1 VLELGDGSGFAD
13 WFFGDV
19 SLPVEEPLRVE
30 LVELHPVFSFP
41 PSTEPYPVSFLPL
54 DYGVVLDLRDNT
66 GAGIMEVPLPIS
78 TGSTLSDYMPP
89 IVEYWEIFSVLVPDP
104 PEYASFTIRQG
115 SRELAAVER
124 SANVPAVSVFGVCE
138 NQFVAKGDEIDI
150 SWAGA
155 DLDGDHLYYRILKSL
170 DGGQTWDASIFSN
183 FERTEL
189 SLASLFRWRG
199 SDEAR
204 VAIAVSDGVNATVS
218 VTPVFQ
224 VDQDGLA

>member
-1 VLELGDGSGFAD
+1 MLELGDGSGFAD

-19 SLPVEEPLRVE
+19 SLPVEEPSHVE
-30 LVELHPVFSFP
+30 LVELHPVFAFP
-41 PSTEPYPVSFLPL
+41 RNTELFHVSIYPADF
-54 DYGVVLDLRDNT
+54 GVVLELRDST

-78 TGSTLSDYMPP
+78 GYSTVSNIMPP
-89 IVEYWEIFSVLVPDP
+89 IVEYRERFSVLVPDP
-104 PEYASFTIRQG
+104 PEYASFSVKLDG
-115 SRELAAVER
+115 RELATVER
-124 SANVPAVSVFGVCE
+124 SANMPTVSVLGVCE

-150 SWAGA
+150 SWIGE
-155 DLDGDHLYYRILKSL
+155 DLDGDQLYYRILKSL
-170 DGGQTWDASIFSN
+170 DGGQTWDDDGHGN

-189 SLASLFRWRG
+189 SLASLFSWRG

-218 VTPVFQ
+218 ATPVFQ